1 MKKPYKTETTH
12 VHKLA
17 CFSCEHVRVYPHKK
31 KWNEKYRLL
40 FSYYLYLIRLNLL
53 MHNIPQINQA
63 RVHRSLRISSEIC
76 ATFNHNIIAWR

>member
-31 KWNEKYRLL
+31 KKKMERKVSLAVFVL
-40 FSYYLYLIRLNLL
+40 FVFNTFEFTYAQHSANK
-53 MHNIPQINQA
+53 
-63 RVHRSLRISSEIC
+63 SGKSS
-76 ATFNHNIIAWR
+76 